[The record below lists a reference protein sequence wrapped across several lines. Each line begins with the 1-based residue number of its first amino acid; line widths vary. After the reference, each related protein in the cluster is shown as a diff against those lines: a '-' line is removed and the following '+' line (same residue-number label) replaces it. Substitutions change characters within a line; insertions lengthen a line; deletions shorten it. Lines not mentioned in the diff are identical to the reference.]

1 MSAVD
6 ALPPRAGA
14 PWSPAEEERLLTA
27 LREAATLE
35 GLVAEFG
42 RTRGA
47 LMSRVR
53 KMLPVEHPAKRTG
66 DAVAGLHAVL
76 ADDPD
81 YRPPMS
87 VREELREQ
95 RRRRNQRRPYV
106 SVCDADLIT
115 IAEALYGTME
125 YQSMQT
131 ASRVFHEVEQR
142 HLWGELV
149 DRRADLL
156 IWRSD
161 VALDREEALHQA
173 QVSVDRFRNAQTGV
187 SYTQP
192 AARKEP

>member
-87 VREELREQ
+87 VREELREE

-131 ASRVFHEVEQR
+131 AARVFREIEER
-142 HLWGELV
+142 ELWADLIN
-149 DRRADLL
+149 RRADLL
-156 IWRSD
+156 VWRSD

-173 QVSVDRFRNAQTGV
+173 KLTLDRFRN
-187 SYTQP
+187 TQVVP
-192 AARKEP
+192 SGSESVQ